1 MSSFPQ
7 WNVFKVKEFFLT
19 KKLFPIQALHLQLPA
34 YPIRK
39 ALTTNFEQQKV
50 SYDWSYKEL

>member
-7 WNVFKVKEFFLT
+7 WNVFKVKEFFWT
-19 KKLFPIQALHLQLPA
+19 NKLFPIQALHLQLLA

-39 ALTTNFEQQKV
+39 ALTTNFEQQMV
-50 SYDWSYKEL
+50 SYDEEL